1 MELPHIGQHCSLK
14 QCNQLDFLPIKCD
27 ACSLTFCSE
36 HFRYEFHNCQTAKN
50 KDNQVPVCPL
60 CSKPVP
66 SFRNNQPDFAVSQH
80 IDLYCRANEN
90 IDHSKLSKTTNS
102 SLQLCSFKA
111 CKQKDVI
118 YLQCETCNKKY
129 CIKHRNPLDHLCTE
143 PNLSNTL
150 AETWQTFRG
159 TCSTNTNSGFD
170 KIRRKA
176 HEISKSGKAA
186 IDRLATKSG
195 ELFAGQSSSGTQPGA
210 VVTRTTA
217 ANYHGSL
224 SEEEALAIAIAES
237 KTHVSGKPISGTSQ
251 HVATGNVSSSE
262 DEALA
267 RALHE
272 SQLEALRTNGAAAG
286 SSTNHA
292 NDKTNCA
299 IS

>member
-14 QCNQLDFLPIKCD
+14 QCNQLDFLPIRCD
-27 ACSLTFCSE
+27 ECLLTFCSD

-60 CSKPVP
+60 CSKAVP
-66 SFRNNQPDFAVSQH
+66 STRNNLPDFAVSQH
-80 IDLYCRANEN
+80 IDSHCRANDN
-90 IDHSKLSKTTNS
+90 IDQSKLGKTTNS
-102 SLQLCSFKA
+102 SLKICSFKA

-118 YLQCETCNKKY
+118 YLQCDTCHKKY

-150 AETWQTFRG
+150 AENWQNLRG
-159 TCSTNTNSGFD
+159 SCSTNTTFGLD
-170 KIRRKA
+170 RIRKKA
-176 HEISKSGKAA
+176 HEISKSGMAA

-195 ELFAGQSSSGTQPGA
+195 EFFAGQSSSATQPRPA
-210 VVTRTTA
+210 VTQTTA

-224 SEEEALAIAIAES
+224 TEEEALAIAIAES
-237 KTHVSGKPISGTSQ
+237 KTNVTGNSVSGSSQFLSGNS
-251 HVATGNVSSSE
+251 VSSSE

-272 SQLEALRTNGAAAG
+272 SQLEALRSNGNTSRSATNN
-286 SSTNHA
+286 SN
-292 NDKTNCA
+292 NKNNCA
-299 IS
+299 VS